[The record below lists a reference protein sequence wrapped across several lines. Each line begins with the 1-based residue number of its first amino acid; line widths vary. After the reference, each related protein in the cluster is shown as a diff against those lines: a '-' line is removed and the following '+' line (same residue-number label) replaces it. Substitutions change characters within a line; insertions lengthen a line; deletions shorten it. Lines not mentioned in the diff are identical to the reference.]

1 MNRRQLMMTLTGAVA
16 AAAAPNGSARPRT
29 TDAPLPFF
37 DPTQFGAKGDGK
49 ALDSPAINAAI
60 DACVK
65 AGGGVVYLRP
75 GIYRSGT
82 VVLKSNVTLYLE
94 AGSTILGSLDLND
107 YTEMPGP
114 PKNGDANQR
123 HIIFARG
130 AENVTLA
137 GPGRID
143 GQGQQF
149 WELSG
154 RAPLPPEDQWAEVT
168 AHAYKKK
175 ETGRA
180 SPMLEFVECRWLRI
194 EDVRIENAAGWTLR
208 PHNCDNVTIN
218 GIAIKNPNFGSNTD
232 GLDITGCQNV
242 MVSNCSID
250 TGDDA
255 ICLKSE
261 NMYGGEP
268 RLGRNIVVTN
278 CVLTTCCNG
287 FKLGTATYGGF
298 ENITFS
304 NSVIYNNPGEF
315 KDRVI
320 SGIALEVV
328 DGGWIDGF
336 VATGIRMQRT
346 RTPIFIRLGE
356 RKPTRYPQ
364 QHGLRGVMIEN
375 IHASESLLASSI
387 TGLKGA
393 EVQDVTLSNVRVD
406 NVLPSRPEWIGR
418 GVPEKPEA
426 YPEARMF
433 GMLPASGLYVRHVRG
448 LHLDNLSFRTPAGE
462 ARPTVVCDDVIGVRV
477 SGLASTPVTGDMPV
491 VQLTHTSD
499 VWISGSSAPAGT
511 SKFLGVEGAGSSNIL
526 LSGND
531 LRGAHKAFELV
542 GDVAKNAVT
551 LSGNVSPETD

>member
-1 MNRRQLMMTLTGAVA
+1 MMTLTGAMASAGA
-16 AAAAPNGSARPRT
+16 AAAGAAPRNPQG
-29 TDAPLPFF
+29 PLPFF
-37 DPTQFGAKGDGK
+37 EPMQFGAKGDGK
-49 ALDSPAINAAI
+49 ALDSPGINAAI
-60 DACVK
+60 DACTK
-65 AGGGVVYLRP
+65 GGGGIVYLRP
-75 GIYRSGT
+75 GVYRSGT

-107 YTEMPGP
+107 YTEMAGP
-114 PKNGDANQR
+114 PKKGDANQR
-123 HIIFARG
+123 HVIFAKG

-143 GQGQQF
+143 GQGPQF

-154 RAPLPPEDQWAEVT
+154 RAPLPPEEQWAEVT

-180 SPMLEFVECRWLRI
+180 SPMLEFVDCRWLRI

-208 PHNCDNVTIN
+208 PHNCDNVTIT
-218 GIAIKNPNFGSNTD
+218 GIAIKNPNFGPNTD

-242 MVSNCSID
+242 FVSNCSID

-287 FKLGTATYGGF
+287 FKVGTATYGGF

-336 VATGIRMQRT
+336 VATGIQMQRT
-346 RTPIFIRLGE
+346 RTPIFIRLGD
-356 RKPTRYPQ
+356 RKPTHYA

-375 IHASESLLASSI
+375 VHASESLLASSI
-387 TGLKGA
+387 TGLKGT
-393 EVQDVTLSNVRVD
+393 EVQDVTLSNIRID
-406 NVLPSRPEWIGR
+406 NALPSRPEWVGR
-418 GVPEKPEA
+418 AVPEKPDA

-433 GMLPASGLYVRHVRG
+433 GMLPASGLYARHVRG
-448 LHLDNLSFRTPAGE
+448 LRLIDLSFRTPAGE
-462 ARPTVVCDDVIGVRV
+462 ARPTVVFDDVAGARV
-477 SGLASTPVTGDMPV
+477 SRLSTTPVTGDMPI

-499 VWISGSSAPAGT
+499 VWISECSAPANTG
-511 SKFLGVEGAGSSNIL
+511 KFLRVDGAGSHNIL

-531 LRGAHKAFELV
+531 LRGAAKAFETV
-542 GDVAKNAVT
+542 GDVSPKAVT
-551 LSGNVSPETD
+551 LSSNIETKPT